1 MSRGGKH
8 GHQKEKGTFAAY
20 HDRRLKMV
28 RKKGFNTKLHLAMDA
43 HGNHVQARLTARII
57 ADCFQALLLLKEL
70 DIGVLLADRG

>member
-1 MSRGGKH
+1 
-8 GHQKEKGTFAAY
+8 
-20 HDRRLKMV
+20 MV
-28 RKKGFNTKLHLAMDA
+28 RKKGFNTKLHFAMDA